1 MGGDGPP
8 STTIIMTTANKN
20 VSSNQS
26 SHQQS
31 RKTLSKNTQLPTE
44 TLEELYTTMRRIRAF
59 EQRTSELFN
68 DGVIK
73 GTAHS
78 YMGQEAIASA
88 VCANLRNEDFIASY
102 HRGHGHCIA
111 KGAKVDRMMAELMGR
126 ETGYC
131 RGLGGSMHIADMELN
146 ILGANG
152 IVGAGMPLAT
162 GAALANKLRGEN
174 HVAVTFFGDGAN
186 NQGVFHESMNLAAVW
201 SLPLIFVC
209 ENNQYALSTSYK
221 ATTAVPQVAMR
232 GDAYGIPSMTIDGND
247 VAEVYLVVREAV
259 ERARAGEGPT
269 LIEAMTYR
277 WGQHSMRANLRDPR
291 PKEEFDKWMER
302 DPIARME
309 EMLVS
314 DKVVTEK
321 RIAEIGNNVDSE
333 LATAVEFGIS
343 SPQPTVQIMEGAVYA
358 PHIQHEEPGI
368 KGVTRE
374 LHYNEA
380 LNEAMHQEMDR
391 DERVILMGEDV
402 AETGGI
408 FQVSKGLFESFGGD
422 RVRDTPISEATFVGC
437 GVGAAVAGMRPIVEI
452 QIFDFVALTMD
463 MIVNQAA
470 KFRYMLG
477 GGPNVP
483 LVVRGPQG
491 GGIRLA
497 AQHSQ
502 SLEAWFTHIPGLV
515 VLAPSTPY
523 DAKGLLTAAIRD
535 DNPVIFLE
543 QKLLYLGQPAPV
555 PESPYAIPI
564 GKADIKCEGSD
575 VTVVA
580 TSAMVPRAIGAAQQL
595 EREGISVEVV
605 DPRTLKPLDEDVI
618 LNSVRKTNRLLIVHE
633 ACRKGGFG
641 AEVAATV
648 VEKAFDYLDAPI
660 ARLGAPD
667 APIPYNDE
675 LERYAIPSQDRIV
688 EELRELLK

>member
-1 MGGDGPP
+1 M
-8 STTIIMTTANKN
+8 
-20 VSSNQS
+20 
-26 SHQQS
+26 H
-31 RKTLSKNTQLPTE
+31 
-44 TLEELYTTMRRIRAF
+44 
-59 EQRTSELFN
+59 LFAP
-68 DGVIK
+68 DVG
-73 GTAHS
+73 
-78 YMGQEAIASA
+78 
-88 VCANLRNEDFIASY
+88 
-102 HRGHGHCIA
+102 
-111 KGAKVDRMMAELMGR
+111 LMG
-126 ETGYC
+126 T
-131 RGLGGSMHIADMELN
+131 S
-146 ILGANG
+146 G
-152 IVGAGMPLAT
+152 IVGPCILQAL
-162 GAALANKLRGEN
+162 GAAYSFKVLASDN
-174 HVAVTFFGDGAN
+174 VAVAFFGDGGSN
-186 NQGVFHESMNLAAVW
+186 NGAFHEGLNLA
-201 SLPLIFVC
+201 SIFNLPVVFVC

-309 EMLVS
+309 EMLLS

-333 LATAVEFGIS
+333 LATAVEFGTS

-470 KFRYMLG
+470 
-477 GGPNVP
+477 
-483 LVVRGPQG
+483 
-491 GGIRLA
+491 
-497 AQHSQ
+497 
-502 SLEAWFTHIPGLV
+502 
-515 VLAPSTPY
+515 
-523 DAKGLLTAAIRD
+523 
-535 DNPVIFLE
+535 
-543 QKLLYLGQPAPV
+543 
-555 PESPYAIPI
+555 
-564 GKADIKCEGSD
+564 
-575 VTVVA
+575 
-580 TSAMVPRAIGAAQQL
+580 
-595 EREGISVEVV
+595 
-605 DPRTLKPLDEDVI
+605 
-618 LNSVRKTNRLLIVHE
+618 
-633 ACRKGGFG
+633 
-641 AEVAATV
+641 
-648 VEKAFDYLDAPI
+648 
-660 ARLGAPD
+660 
-667 APIPYNDE
+667 
-675 LERYAIPSQDRIV
+675 
-688 EELRELLK
+688 

>member
-1 MGGDGPP
+1 
-8 STTIIMTTANKN
+8 
-20 VSSNQS
+20 
-26 SHQQS
+26 
-31 RKTLSKNTQLPTE
+31 
-44 TLEELYTTMRRIRAF
+44 MRRIGLIGGMSWVSTGMYYDRINRIVQRRA
-59 EQRTSELFN
+59 
-68 DGVIK
+68 
-73 GTAHS
+73 AP
-78 YMGQEAIASA
+78 MASA
-88 VCANLRNEDFIASY
+88 PMLIDSLDSWVGNLLQE
-102 HRGHGHCIA
+102 
-111 KGAKVDRMMAELMGR
+111 
-126 ETGYC
+126 
-131 RGLGGSMHIADMELN
+131 
-146 ILGANG
+146 
-152 IVGAGMPLAT
+152 
-162 GAALANKLRGEN
+162 
-174 HVAVTFFGDGAN
+174 
-186 NQGVFHESMNLAAVW
+186 HESNPRDALESLVQDSLVKIINVCGQSSALIVMVSSEVGLSLVPPEPLGRRFQDLLGSVNQRMAA
-201 SLPLIFVC
+201 
-209 ENNQYALSTSYK
+209 T
-221 ATTAVPQVAMR
+221 AT
-232 GDAYGIPSMTIDGND
+232 
-247 VAEVYLVVREAV
+247 EVYLVVREAV

-333 LATAVEFGIS
+333 LATAVEFGTS

-595 EREGISVEVV
+595 QHEGISVEVV